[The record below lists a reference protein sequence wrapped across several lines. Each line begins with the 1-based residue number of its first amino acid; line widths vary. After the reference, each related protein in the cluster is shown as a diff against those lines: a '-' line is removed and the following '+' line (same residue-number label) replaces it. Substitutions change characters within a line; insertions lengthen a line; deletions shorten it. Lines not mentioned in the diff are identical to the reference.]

1 MPMQSIRVLGRRIKY
16 SVDELFDHIYVSK
29 VEHNRFVKIYRER
42 PASVIENLMAR
53 KYGKRIT
60 YRYED
65 LDTHFTV
72 FAPRMLLANL
82 IAERFLLFYAR
93 RILKNITIS
102 IVGMGGAGK
111 TTYSIMSSIG
121 ALLLLSRVY
130 DEFTGDRIHLL
141 VSSMTFFEPV
151 GMVSTIKRMIE
162 EQKWS
167 PFIIVDDI
175 GSQISKYWIFLGQHF
190 WAYLFSVLDQVKD
203 WCGSLILTAKSLNS
217 IPGRLREISDIVV
230 EAREVTTENGIVAD
244 VFEYYRYEDYV
255 SSHSRS
261 SRLKKVMYV
270 DVMPPTTRIP
280 DDLWERMMEIRRA
293 TGIRRLGLIEKS
305 IKALPEIE
313 KSRIKK
319 TLERLGLPF
328 ESESGSGENVE
339 EDVEGNGDEG

>member
-1 MPMQSIRVLGRRIKY
+1 MQSIRVLGRRVKY

-190 WAYLFSVLDQVKD
+190 WA
-203 WCGSLILTAKSLNS
+203 C
-217 IPGRLREISDIVV
+217 
-230 EAREVTTENGIVAD
+230 
-244 VFEYYRYEDYV
+244 
-255 SSHSRS
+255 
-261 SRLKKVMYV
+261 
-270 DVMPPTTRIP
+270 
-280 DDLWERMMEIRRA
+280 
-293 TGIRRLGLIEKS
+293 
-305 IKALPEIE
+305 
-313 KSRIKK
+313 
-319 TLERLGLPF
+319 
-328 ESESGSGENVE
+328 
-339 EDVEGNGDEG
+339 